1 MKEEKII
8 KYKMTQDFDAILKA
22 KTGENNVR
30 LEQKENTFIRNRDRL
45 LPYVLQLIDS
55 MISVHN
61 MKCNKSNSS
70 TTGEDGLFAI
80 SKIDKEKQL
89 KLALNRSYWSSNGEH
104 FGTLV
109 GVKVVKIWLNS
120 GDGKHVHTPNLEYSM
135 TSLNKGNTYGESIE
149 METELLIERLAKYY
163 HDNWD

>member
-30 LEQKENTFIRNRDRL
+30 LEQEENTFIRNRDRL

-61 MKCNKSNSS
+61 MKCTKSNSS
-70 TTGEDGLFAI
+70 TTGENGLFTL

-89 KLALNRSYWSSNGEH
+89 KLALKRYNWSSDGEP
-104 FGTLV
+104 FSTII
-109 GVKVVKIWLNS
+109 GVKKIKIWLNS
-120 GDGKHVHTPNLEYSM
+120 GDGKHIHTPNLEYSM
-135 TSLNKGNTYGESIE
+135 TSINKGNVYGESIE
-149 METELLIERLAKYY
+149 SEIELLIERLAEYY